1 MSHWLALP
9 ALRALFSAI
18 PSTSLPSCAALYFL
32 FSELYPRPPC
42 FWPAARRLPTRGLC
56 PAVLSPHRSG
66 GIRQSL
72 YTWRHIGGGRVV
84 ALVLALRLGCL
95 KRSSDSRRPLLKA
108 LLNKSQSLSG
118 NERARVGMALAAQ
131 VVVLP
136 LDDTE
141 APRVNVF
148 LIRDVVV
155 HQEVMFTEPVKY
167 SIAACAKHL
176 GHFLDGLR
184 IDGFAHGIM
193 KVRFGFLFDVLLCL
207 AFTLFSRIGIESRR
221 FRHRFSNEKVDVAG
235 GLRTEITFDQFALH
249 FPGQIVRKGLDQH

>member
-1 MSHWLALP
+1 MPFASKAAAQGDWWRTFRPSLPERSDNSETFVLSLDERLLNVSLARSARSSGVVLGNSINNSP
-9 ALRALFSAI
+9 ILRCALFLI
-18 PSTSLPSCAALYFL
+18 
-32 FSELYPRPPC
+32 SELYPRPPC

-56 PAVLSPHRSG
+56 PAVLSPHRRG

-72 YTWRHIGGGRVV
+72 YTWRHFGWGRVV
-84 ALVLALRLGCL
+84 VLVLALRLVCL

-136 LDDTE
+136 FDDTE

-155 HQEVMFTEPVKY
+155 HQEVMFTEPVK
-167 SIAACAKHL
+167 
-176 GHFLDGLR
+176 
-184 IDGFAHGIM
+184 
-193 KVRFGFLFDVLLCL
+193 
-207 AFTLFSRIGIESRR
+207 
-221 FRHRFSNEKVDVAG
+221 
-235 GLRTEITFDQFALH
+235 
-249 FPGQIVRKGLDQH
+249 